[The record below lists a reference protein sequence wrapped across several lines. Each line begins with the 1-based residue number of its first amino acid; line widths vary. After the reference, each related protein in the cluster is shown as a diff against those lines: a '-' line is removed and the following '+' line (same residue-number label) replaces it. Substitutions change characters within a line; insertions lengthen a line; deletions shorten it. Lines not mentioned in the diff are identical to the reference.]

1 MKTTF
6 VDELLRGVKE
16 APRLYFVPLIGAVKE
31 IRAEL
36 RRIEAATTRVD
47 DDRLRGIVSETYA
60 TGSPTSLHFHFD
72 LRFKLLNLFIQHLEV
87 LDQSLN
93 KLTERDWQLISR
105 AFDYAWESRSNVGD
119 SLRHN

>member
-47 DDRLRGIVSETYA
+47 DDRL
-60 TGSPTSLHFHFD
+60 
-72 LRFKLLNLFIQHLEV
+72 K
-87 LDQSLN
+87 
-93 KLTERDWQLISR
+93 
-105 AFDYAWESRSNVGD
+105 GD
-119 SLRHN
+119 RQ